1 MQASITQQ
9 NADVSQHLEIIPMKA
24 ALGAEVRCGDVR
36 RIDEVLA
43 AELRNAWYRH
53 MVLVIR
59 GQTLTDSELIRFGR
73 HFGELLLGTRRPAGM
88 KPRDERVPE
97 INVISNVIENGLKLG
112 NLGDSEAIW
121 HTDRSHQT
129 APLSAAILFALEVP
143 PVGGDTSWG
152 NMYAAFDTLP
162 PEVKQRIAG
171 LTIRHDES
179 LDSAG
184 NTRADFDGK
193 GADHPIVRTH
203 PETGCSALYLGRK
216 TNSRINELP
225 KAESDTLIEYLWA
238 HATQPK
244 FVWRHQWR
252 VGDLLI
258 WDNRCT
264 IHHRQSFDPN
274 TRRIMH
280 RLQVK
285 GTQPFR
291 SEDALSCTAHPRWQC
306 AA

>member
-1 MQASITQQ
+1 MQASISKP
-9 NADVSQHLEIIPMKA
+9 AAHRHIEVIPMKA

-36 RIDEVLA
+36 NTDEEMA
-43 AELRNAWYRH
+43 RELRDAWHRH
-53 MVLVIR
+53 MVLLIR
-59 GQTLTDSELIRFGR
+59 GQTLTDPELIQFGR

-121 HTDRSHQT
+121 HTDRSHQA
-129 APLSAAILFALEVP
+129 APLSAAILYALEVP
-143 PVGGDTSWG
+143 PTGGDTSWG

-162 PEVKQRIAG
+162 QEVKQRIAG

-184 NTRADFDGK
+184 NPRADYIGK

-216 TNSRINELP
+216 TNSRINGLTQD
-225 KAESDTLIEYLWA
+225 ESDALLDYLWA

-244 FVWRHQWR
+244 FVWRHQWKI
-252 VGDLLI
+252 GDLLI

-264 IHHRQSFDPN
+264 IHHRQSFDPS

-285 GTQPFR
+285 GTPPIR
-291 SEDALSCTAHPRWQC
+291 AEDALSHAAHPRWQE